1 MLLLKNIG
9 RSLSTII
16 LYTDTCNL
24 LLYILIASNRLSEF
38 LPLIDA
44 FIVLIVSSVSLNM
57 PDIKLMCT
65 FYFE

>member
-1 MLLLKNIG
+1 MLPLENIG
-9 RSLSTII
+9 RSHNTTI
-16 LYTDTCNL
+16 LYMDTCNL

-57 PDIKLMCT
+57 SEIK
-65 FYFE
+65 